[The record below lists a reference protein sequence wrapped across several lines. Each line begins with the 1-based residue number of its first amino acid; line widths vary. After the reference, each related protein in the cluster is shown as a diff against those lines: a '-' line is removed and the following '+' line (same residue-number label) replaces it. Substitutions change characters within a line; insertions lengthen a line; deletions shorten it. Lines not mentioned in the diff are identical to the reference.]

1 MFSIFKKEINTF
13 FASSI
18 AYLVIGV
25 FLLINGLFLWVF
37 RGDFNILEA
46 GFADLNAFFFI
57 TPWFFI
63 FLIPAVT
70 MRSFSDEMRLGT
82 IEILKTKPMTNWQ
95 IVMGKYA
102 GAVLLIFIALI
113 PTVVYIY
120 SIFKLGNPIGNLDW
134 GSTIGSYIGLVLLGA
149 AFTSIG
155 IFTSTLSSNQIIAF
169 LFGVILSYLLFAGF
183 DALQEIDF
191 LGLDFL
197 TKIGMKGHFESISRG
212 VIDTRDVLYFVCVI
226 YFFLAL
232 TKLNVDKK

>member
-18 AYLVIGV
+18 AYLVIGT

-63 FLIPAVT
+63 FLIPAIT

-82 IEILKTKPMTNWQ
+82 IEILKTKPITNWQ

-102 GAVLLIFIALI
+102 SAVLLIVIALI
-113 PTVVYIY
+113 PTAVYIY
-120 SIFKLGNPIGNLDW
+120 SVFKLGNPVGNLDW

-149 AFTSIG
+149 SFTAIG
-155 IFTSTLSSNQIIAF
+155 ICTSTLSGNQIITF
-169 LFGVILSYLLFAGF
+169 LFGVILSYLLYAGF

-197 TKIGMKGHFESISRG
+197 ANIGMKGHFESISRG
-212 VIDTRDVLYFVCVI
+212 VIDTRDVFYFVCVI